1 MKSEKGF
8 TLIEVLV
15 TLGIVGILGASFL
28 SSLTNSTRA
37 VIQTD
42 QMDTGRALAQSM
54 MEYVKEQKYSGSG
67 YANSTALTAQYPEF
81 NVSIAISTP
90 GSAGQRDALIQNVTI
105 TVTQN
110 GKTIT
115 TLEGFKTKR

>member
-28 SSLTNSTRA
+28 SSLTNSTRG
-37 VIQTD
+37 VLHTD
-42 QMDTGRALAQSM
+42 QMDTGRAIAQSM
-54 MEYVKEQKYSGSG
+54 MEYVKEQKYSAAG
-67 YANSTALTAQYPEF
+67 YSPSSAITVQYPEF
-81 NVSIAISTP
+81 NVSISVSTP
-90 GSAGQRDALIQNVTI
+90 GSAGQRDALLQNITI

>member
-37 VIQTD
+37 VVHTD
-42 QMDTGRALAQSM
+42 QLDTGRALAQSM
-54 MEYVKEQKYSGSG
+54 MEYVKEQKFSGSG
-67 YANSTALTAQYPEF
+67 YSPSSAITSQYPEF
-81 NVSIAISTP
+81 NVSISVSTP
-90 GSAGQRDALIQNVTI
+90 GSAGQRDALLQNITI
-105 TVTQN
+105 TVSQN

>member
-8 TLIEVLV
+8 TIIEVLV
-15 TLGIVGILGASFL
+15 TLGIVGVLGASFL

-37 VIQTD
+37 VVQTD

-54 MEYVKEQKYSGSG
+54 MEYVKEQKYSASG
-67 YANSTALTAQYPEF
+67 YANSTTLTAQYPEF
-81 NVSIAISTP
+81 NVSIAVSTP
-90 GSAGQRDALIQNVTI
+90 GSAGQRDALIQIVTI
-105 TVTQN
+105 SVTQN